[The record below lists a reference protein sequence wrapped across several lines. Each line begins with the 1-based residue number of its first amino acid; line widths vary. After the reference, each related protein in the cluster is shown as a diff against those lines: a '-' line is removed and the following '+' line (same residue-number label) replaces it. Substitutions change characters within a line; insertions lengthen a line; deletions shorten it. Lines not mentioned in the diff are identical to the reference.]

1 MEKLISKIHFKQ
13 LRTNALKSLM
23 ILNPQRMKMTGL
35 RKTSLLRKL
44 IVDEEILMIPVA
56 HDALCARIAEQ
67 SGFQA
72 VFTAGYANSAALLG
86 KPDVSL
92 LTLTEMVDAA
102 SRIADAVS
110 IPVFADGDTGHGNI
124 TNVIRTVKLFEK
136 AGVAGLFI
144 EDQVNPKRCG
154 HMTGKQVVSP
164 EEMVMKLKAAL
175 DARSD
180 PDFVIMARTDALAV
194 NGIDDAI
201 RRAKLYRE
209 AGADLIFVEA
219 PESVE
224 QMKRII
230 EEVDAPHMVN
240 MLPGG
245 KTPMLTATELQEI
258 GYAVVAYA
266 TACTYAIA
274 RVVKDLFETLKRT
287 GTTTNFEGRMMSFD
301 EFNQLVGLEAIRK
314 KEDEYI
320 RENLP

>member
-1 MEKLISKIHFKQ
+1 
-13 LRTNALKSLM
+13 
-23 ILNPQRMKMTGL
+23 
-35 RKTSLLRKL
+35 LRKL
-44 IVDEEILMIPVA
+44 IEDDEILMIPVA

-86 KPDVSL
+86 QPDISL
-92 LTLTEMVDAA
+92 LTLTEMADVA
-102 SRIADAVS
+102 SRIVDAVN

-124 TNVIRTVKLFEK
+124 NNVIRTVKLFEK

-144 EDQVNPKRCG
+144 EDQVSPKRCG
-154 HMTGKQVVSP
+154 HMAGKQVIAP
-164 EEMVMKLKAAL
+164 EEMALKLKAAL

-201 RRAKLYRE
+201 QRAQLYRDV
-209 AGADLIFVEA
+209 GADLIFVEA

-230 EEVDAPHMVN
+230 KEVNAPHMVN

-245 KTPMLTATELQEI
+245 KTPMLTAAELQDI

-274 RVVKDLFETLKRT
+274 RAVKDMFETLRVT
-287 GTTTNFEGRMMSFD
+287 GTTAGLEGGMMNFD
-301 EFNQLVGLEAIRK
+301 EFNLLVGLEEIRK
-314 KEDEYI
+314 
-320 RENLP
+320 RENEYTRKGI

>member
-1 MEKLISKIHFKQ
+1 MKGAKKQ
-13 LRTNALKSLM
+13 YSNIAKPVPRT
-23 ILNPQRMKMTGL
+23 MTEL
-35 RKTSLLRKL
+35 RKTAILREL
-44 IVDEEILMIPVA
+44 IEDEEILMIPVA

-67 SGFQA
+67 SGFKA

-86 KPDVSL
+86 KPDISL

-102 SRIADAVS
+102 SRIADAVD

-144 EDQVNPKRCG
+144 EDQVSPKRCG
-154 HMTGKQVVSP
+154 HMAGKEVVSS
-164 EEMVMKLKAAL
+164 EEMVSKLRAAL

-194 NGIDDAI
+194 NGIEDAI
-201 RRAKLYRE
+201 HRANLYRK

-224 QMKRII
+224 QMRRII
-230 EEVDAPHMVN
+230 REVDAPHMVN

-245 KTPMLTATELQEI
+245 KTPLLPAAELQEI
-258 GYAVVAYA
+258 GYSVVAYA
-266 TACTYAIA
+266 TACTYTITKAV
-274 RVVKDLFETLKRT
+274 RDLFETLHRT
-287 GTTTNFEGRMMSFD
+287 GTTEDFEDRMVKFD
-301 EFNQLVGLEAIRK
+301 EFNRLVGLEEIRR
-314 KEDEYI
+314 KEKDYI
-320 RENLP
+320 GYP

>member
-1 MEKLISKIHFKQ
+1 MV
-13 LRTNALKSLM
+13 
-23 ILNPQRMKMTGL
+23 L
-35 RKTSLLRKL
+35 RKTAILRKL
-44 IVDEEILMIPVA
+44 IEDEEILMIPVA

-67 SGFQA
+67 SGFKA

-102 SRIADAVS
+102 SRIVDAVNV
-110 IPVFADGDTGHGNI
+110 PVFADGDTGHGNV
-124 TNVIRTVKLFEK
+124 TNVIRTVNLFEK

-144 EDQVNPKRCG
+144 EDQVSPKRCG
-154 HMTGKQVVSP
+154 HLAGKQVVSP
-164 EEMVMKLKAAL
+164 KEMVSKLRAAL

-201 RRAKLYRE
+201 YRARLYRE

-224 QMKRII
+224 QMRRII
-230 EEVDAPHMVN
+230 REVKAPHMAN

-245 KTPMLTATELQEI
+245 KTPMLTARELQEI
-258 GYAVVAYA
+258 GYSVVAYA
-266 TACTYAIA
+266 TACTYAITKA
-274 RVVKDLFETLKRT
+274 VRDLFETLYRT
-287 GTTTNFEGRMMSFD
+287 GTTAGLEDRMVKFD
-301 EFNQLVGLEAIRK
+301 EFNRLVGLEETRK
-314 KEDEYI
+314 KEEKYMRVDEGESI
-320 RENLP
+320 RANNSCR